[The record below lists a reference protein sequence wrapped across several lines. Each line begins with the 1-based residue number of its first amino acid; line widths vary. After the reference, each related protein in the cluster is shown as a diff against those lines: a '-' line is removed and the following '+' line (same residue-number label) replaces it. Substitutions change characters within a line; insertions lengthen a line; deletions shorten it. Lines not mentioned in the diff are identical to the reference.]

1 LISVDRDTAPKI
13 TLARSRCRR
22 ANTLEMLEQ
31 RWRSTVD
38 RFRNSLAVHEV
49 ASGRTWTF
57 RELAAAADALG
68 TPSDPIL
75 FPKGN
80 GIPFLLTV
88 LQAWRTRTPLCPLE
102 PSQPIPTIPTPGAPI
117 AHLKSTSGSTGAPRW
132 VALTASQIAADADQI
147 VDTMQLSADCPNVG
161 VLSLAHSYGYSN
173 LVTPLFLHGIPL
185 ILAASGL
192 PTAVLA
198 AAQLAPRIT
207 LPAVPALWSTWHQT
221 DAIPANVHLAISAG
235 APLPHA
241 LERDV
246 LEQRGLKIHNFLGA
260 SECGGIAFDQSHTL
274 RPDPTC
280 VGTALNGVRLSTD
293 ADGALII
300 QSPAVAQS
308 YFPTPAPA
316 LEHPTFQ
323 SADLVSI
330 DDDGILRIRGRASDL
345 INVAGRKV
353 APETIEQALL
363 THPAI
368 RDCLVLGLP
377 DDDARGE
384 SIGVVYDLR
393 SPVPET
399 ELRTFLQRTLPAW
412 QLPRRWWLR
421 PDLGVD
427 HRGKRSRAVWRA
439 RILTPAA

>member
-1 LISVDRDTAPKI
+1 
-13 TLARSRCRR
+13 
-22 ANTLEMLEQ
+22 MLEQ

-38 RFRNSLAVHEV
+38 RFHNSLAVHEV

-57 RELAAAADALG
+57 GELAAAADALG

-102 PSQPIPTIPTPGAPI
+102 PSQPIPLIPTPAAPLV
-117 AHLKSTSGSTGAPRW
+117 HLKSTSGSTGAPRW
-132 VALTASQIAADADQI
+132 VALTEAQIAADADQI
-147 VDTMQLSADCPNVG
+147 VDTMQLSPDCPNVG

-185 ILAASGL
+185 ILATSAL

-198 AAQLAPRIT
+198 AAPLAPRVT

-246 LEQRGLKIHNFLGA
+246 LEQHGLKIHNFLGA
-260 SECGGIAFDQSHTL
+260 SECGGIAFDRSQTL
-274 RPDPTC
+274 RPDPSC
-280 VGTALNGVRLSTD
+280 VGTAMNGVRLSTD

-300 QSPAVAQS
+300 QSPAVAQT

-316 LEHPTFQ
+316 LQHPTFR
-323 SADLVSI
+323 SADLVTI
-330 DDDGILRIRGRASDL
+330 DDDGLLRIRGRASDL

-393 SPVPET
+393 SPVSET
-399 ELRTFLQRTLPAW
+399 ELRTFLQGVLPAW

-421 PDLGVD
+421 PDLSVD
-427 HRGKRSRAVWRA
+427 HRGKRSRKVWRTSL
-439 RILTPAA
+439 LTSAA

>member
-1 LISVDRDTAPKI
+1 
-13 TLARSRCRR
+13 
-22 ANTLEMLEQ
+22 
-31 RWRSTVD
+31 VD
-38 RFRNSLAVHEV
+38 RFRNSLAIHEV

-57 RELAAAADALG
+57 GELAAAADAL
-68 TPSDPIL
+68 PASPDPVL

-102 PSQPIPTIPTPGAPI
+102 PSQPIPTIPTPAAPI

-132 VALTASQIAADADQI
+132 VALTESQIAADADQI
-147 VDTMQLSADCPNVG
+147 VDTMQLSPDCPNVG

-185 ILAASGL
+185 ILAASAL

-198 AAQLAPRIT
+198 AARLAPRIT

-260 SECGGIAFDQSHTL
+260 SECGGIAFDRSHTL
-274 RPDPTC
+274 RPDPSC
-280 VGTALNGVRLSTD
+280 VGTAMNGVRV
-293 ADGALII
+293 

-316 LEHPTFQ
+316 LVHPTFQ

-330 DDDGILRIRGRASDL
+330 DDDGLLRIRGRASDL

-384 SIGVVYDLR
+384 SIGVVYDVR
-393 SPVPET
+393 SPVPEAV
-399 ELRTFLQRTLPAW
+399 LRAFLQRTLPAW

-427 HRGKRSRAVWRA
+427 HRGKRSRAAWRT
-439 RILTPAA
+439 RLLTPAV

>member
-1 LISVDRDTAPKI
+1 MISVDRDTARKI
-13 TLARSRCRR
+13 ALARSRCRR

-38 RFRNSLAVHEV
+38 RFRNSLAIHEV

-57 RELAAAADALG
+57 GELAAAADGLTAS
-68 TPSDPIL
+68 PDPVL

-102 PSQPIPTIPTPGAPI
+102 PSQPIPTIPTPAAPI

-132 VALTASQIAADADQI
+132 VALTESQIAADADQI
-147 VDTMQLSADCPNVG
+147 VDTMQLSPDCPNVG

-185 ILAASGL
+185 ILAASAL

-198 AAQLAPRIT
+198 AVRLAPRIT

-246 LEQRGLKIHNFLGA
+246 LEQRSLKIHNFLGA
-260 SECGGIAFDQSHTL
+260 SECGGIAFDRSHTL
-274 RPDPTC
+274 RPEPSC
-280 VGTALNGVRLSTD
+280 VGTAMNGVRLSRD
-293 ADGALII
+293 ADGALRV
-300 QSPAVAQS
+300 QSPSVAQS

-316 LEHPTFQ
+316 LVHPTFQ

-330 DDDGILRIRGRASDL
+330 DDDGLLRIRGRASDL

-384 SIGVVYDLR
+384 SIGVVYDVR
-393 SPVPET
+393 SPVPEAV
-399 ELRTFLQRTLPAW
+399 LRAFLQRALPAW

-427 HRGKRSRAVWRA
+427 HRGKRSRAVWRT
-439 RILTPAA
+439 RLLTPAA

>member
-1 LISVDRDTAPKI
+1 
-13 TLARSRCRR
+13 
-22 ANTLEMLEQ
+22 MLEQ

-38 RFRNSLAVHEV
+38 RFRNSLAIHEV

-57 RELAAAADALG
+57 GELAAAADGLTAS
-68 TPSDPIL
+68 PDPVL

-102 PSQPIPTIPTPGAPI
+102 PSQPIPTIPTPAAPI

-132 VALTASQIAADADQI
+132 VALTESQIAADADQI
-147 VDTMQLSADCPNVG
+147 VDTMQLSPDCPNVG

-185 ILAASGL
+185 ILAASAL

-198 AAQLAPRIT
+198 AVRLAPRIT

-246 LEQRGLKIHNFLGA
+246 LEQRSLKIHNFLGA
-260 SECGGIAFDQSHTL
+260 SECGGIAFDRSHTL
-274 RPDPTC
+274 RPEPSC
-280 VGTALNGVRLSTD
+280 VGTAMNGVRLSRD
-293 ADGALII
+293 ADGALRV
-300 QSPAVAQS
+300 QSPSVAQS

-316 LEHPTFQ
+316 LVHPTFQ

-330 DDDGILRIRGRASDL
+330 DDDGLLRIRGRASDL

-384 SIGVVYDLR
+384 SIGVVYDVR
-393 SPVPET
+393 SPVPEAV
-399 ELRTFLQRTLPAW
+399 LRAFLQRALPAW

-427 HRGKRSRAVWRA
+427 HRGKRSRAVWRT
-439 RILTPAA
+439 RLLTPAA

>member
-1 LISVDRDTAPKI
+1 LISVDRDTALKI

-22 ANTLEMLEQ
+22 ANTLEMLEH

-57 RELAAAADALG
+57 GELAAAADALG
-68 TPSDPIL
+68 TPSDPVL
-75 FPKGN
+75 FPQGT

-102 PSQPIPTIPTPGAPI
+102 PSQPIPTIPTPAAPI

-132 VALTASQIAADADQI
+132 VALTESQIAADADQI
-147 VDTMQLSADCPNVG
+147 VDTMQLSPDCPNIG

-185 ILAASGL
+185 ILAASAL

-198 AAQLAPRIT
+198 AARLAPRVT

-221 DAIPANVHLAISAG
+221 DSIPANVHLALSAG
-235 APLPHA
+235 APLPHT

-260 SECGGIAFDQSHTL
+260 SECGGIAFDRTQTL

-280 VGTALNGVRLSTD
+280 VGTAMSGVRLSTD
-293 ADGALII
+293 ADGALRV
-300 QSPAVAQS
+300 QSPAVAQT

-316 LEHPTFQ
+316 LQHPTFQ

-330 DDDGILRIRGRASDL
+330 DDDGLLRIRGRASDL

-353 APETIEQALL
+353 APETIEQVLL

-384 SIGVVYDLR
+384 SIGVVYDVR
-393 SPVPET
+393 SPVSEA
-399 ELRTFLQRTLPAW
+399 ELRTFLQRTLPTW

-427 HRGKRSRAVWRA
+427 HRGKRSRAVWRT
-439 RILTPAA
+439 RLLTPAA

>member
-1 LISVDRDTAPKI
+1 MISVDRDTARKI
-13 TLARSRCRR
+13 ALARSRCRR

-49 ASGRTWTF
+49 ASDRTWTF
-57 RELAAAADALG
+57 GELAAAADGLPAS
-68 TPSDPIL
+68 PDPVL

-102 PSQPIPTIPTPGAPI
+102 PSQPIPTIPTPAAPI
-117 AHLKSTSGSTGAPRW
+117 AHLKSTSGSTGTPRW
-132 VALTASQIAADADQI
+132 VALTESQIAADADQI
-147 VDTMQLSADCPNVG
+147 VDTMQLSPDCPNVG

-185 ILAASGL
+185 ILAASAL

-198 AAQLAPRIT
+198 AARLAPRIT

-221 DAIPANVHLAISAG
+221 DAIPGNVHLAISAG
-235 APLPHA
+235 APLPHT

-246 LEQRGLKIHNFLGA
+246 LEQGGLKIHNFLGA
-260 SECGGIAFDQSHTL
+260 SECGGIAFDRSHTL
-274 RPDPTC
+274 RPDPSC
-280 VGTALNGVRLSTD
+280 VGTAMNGVRLSTD
-293 ADGALII
+293 AHGALRV

-308 YFPTPAPA
+308 YFPTSAPA
-316 LEHPTFQ
+316 LDHPTFQ

-330 DDDGILRIRGRASDL
+330 DDDGLLRIRGRASDL

-384 SIGVVYDLR
+384 SIGVVYDVR
-393 SPVPET
+393 SPVPEA
-399 ELRTFLQRTLPAW
+399 ELRTFLQRALPAW

-427 HRGKRSRAVWRA
+427 HRGKRSRAAWRT
-439 RILTPAA
+439 RLLTPSA

>member
-1 LISVDRDTAPKI
+1 
-13 TLARSRCRR
+13 
-22 ANTLEMLEQ
+22 MLEH

-38 RFRNSLAVHEV
+38 RSPNSLAVHEV
-49 ASGRTWTF
+49 ASGRSWTF

-68 TPSDPIL
+68 TPSDPVL
-75 FPKGN
+75 FPKGT
-80 GIPFLLTV
+80 GVSFLLTV
-88 LQAWRTRTPLCPLE
+88 LQAWRTGTPLCPLE
-102 PSQPIPTIPTPGAPI
+102 PSQPVPTLPPLPPSI
-117 AHLKSTSGSTGAPRW
+117 AHLKSTSGSTGSPRW
-132 VALTASQIAADADQI
+132 VALTESQIAADADQI
-147 VDTMQLSADCPNVG
+147 VDTMQLTPDCPNVG

-185 ILAASGL
+185 ILAASAL
-192 PTAVLA
+192 PTAVLDA
-198 AAQLAPRIT
+198 ARLAPRVT

-221 DAIPANVHLAISAG
+221 DSIPANVYLALSAG

-246 LEQRGLKIHNFLGA
+246 LEQRRLKIHNFLGA
-260 SECGGIAFDQSHTL
+260 SECGGIAFDRSLTL
-274 RPDPTC
+274 RPDPSC
-280 VGTALNGVRLSTD
+280 VGTAMNGVRLSTD
-293 ADGALII
+293 ADGTLLV
-300 QSPAVAQS
+300 QSPAVAHS

-316 LEHPTFQ
+316 LQHPTFQ

-330 DDDGILRIRGRASDL
+330 DSDGLLRIRGRASDL

-363 THPAI
+363 AHPAI

-377 DDDARGE
+377 DDNTRGE
-384 SIGVVYDLR
+384 SIAVVYDVR
-393 SPVPET
+393 SPVTEA
-399 ELRTFLQRTLPAW
+399 ELRAFLHRTLPAW

-427 HRGKRSRAVWRA
+427 HRGKRSRTAWRT
-439 RILTPAA
+439 LLLK